1 MILASRSPR
10 RRELLSG
17 CGVEFSVHDAR
28 VEELQPGCG
37 LPLRELPAANAVLKA
52 EAVSAAFPDELVLAA
67 DTMVICNG
75 SAFGKPADETQAME
89 MLRSLSGRDHEVITA
104 VALMKKSSG
113 FRKVWSE
120 VTRVRFKEL
129 SAEDIRKYISLVDVC
144 DKAGAYAIQE
154 HGEMLVEMIDGE
166 IENVIGLPLKK
177 LQDFLKNG

>member
-10 RRELLSG
+10 RRELLSR

-37 LPLRELPAANAVLKA
+37 VPLRELPAANAMLKA
-52 EAVSAAFPDELVLAA
+52 RAVSEAFPDELVLAA
-67 DTMVICNG
+67 DTMVICND
-75 SAFGKPADETQAME
+75 SAFGKPADEAEAME
-89 MLRSLSGRDHEVITA
+89 MLRSLSGRVHEVITA
-104 VALMKKSSG
+104 VVLMGKSSG
-113 FRKVWSE
+113 YRKVWSE

-129 SAEDIRKYISLVDVC
+129 STDDIRKYISLVDVY

-154 HGEMLVEMIDGE
+154 HGDMLVEAIDGE
-166 IENVIGLPLKK
+166 IENVIGLPLEK